1 MKRYF
6 KNLSV
11 EKLHSYLDYQRVIK
25 EDFVKEKVAIFDIN
39 EVDAPAV
46 SLRINK
52 DGEEEYRVGD
62 GQHTIAIVKYMGWK
76 VLKCEVREGLTDE
89 EEHEWF
95 HKRNSKKRPQTSG
108 RMLNAKVKGKFDQAT
123 NSLVNILDSVGYKIK
138 TADIKNGNGVINAG
152 LTMEDIFK
160 SMGESNF
167 KQFII
172 LHSNVWNSDKKAMNA
187 HFLKGMAKFYITY
200 KDEIEDKRFIQAFLN
215 KKVTASDI
223 IKDVSNNVL
232 KKDNSIK
239 YAWVFVENYNKGL
252 KDESKKLKFSKLE
265 D

>member
-11 EKLHSYLDYQRVIK
+11 EKLHSYLDYQRVIDD
-25 EDFVKEKVAIFDIN
+25 DFVKERVSVFDIN

-46 SLRINK
+46 SLRIN
-52 DGEEEYRVGD
+52 DNGEEEYRVGD

-76 VLKCEVREGLTDE
+76 VIKCEVREGLTDE

-95 HKRNSKKRPQTSG
+95 YKRNSKKRNQTSG
-108 RMLNAKVKGKFDQAT
+108 RMLNAKVKGKFDTLT

-138 TADIKNGNGVINAG
+138 TADIKNGDGVINAG
-152 LTMEDIFK
+152 ITVEDIFK
-160 SMGESNF
+160 NMGEDSF

-172 LHSNVWNSDKKAMNA
+172 LHSSVWSADKKAMNA
-187 HFLKGMAKFYITY
+187 PFLKGMNKFYVTY
-200 KDEIEDKRFIQAFLN
+200 KDEIDNKRFIQAFLN
-215 KKVTASDI
+215 KKVTAGNI
-223 IKDVSNNVL
+223 IKDVSNNIL

-252 KDESKKLKFSKLE
+252 KDENKKLKFSKLE

>member
-1 MKRYF
+1 MLALVSII
-6 KNLSV
+6 NTLS
-11 EKLHSYLDYQRVIK
+11 
-25 EDFVKEKVAIFDIN
+25 FV
-39 EVDAPAV
+39 
-46 SLRINK
+46 
-52 DGEEEYRVGD
+52 
-62 GQHTIAIVKYMGWK
+62 
-76 VLKCEVREGLTDE
+76 DE
-89 EEHEWF
+89 TTKSRSE
-95 HKRNSKKRPQTSG
+95 NSCS
-108 RMLNAKVKGKFDQAT
+108 F
-123 NSLVNILDSVGYKIK
+123 SVGYKIK